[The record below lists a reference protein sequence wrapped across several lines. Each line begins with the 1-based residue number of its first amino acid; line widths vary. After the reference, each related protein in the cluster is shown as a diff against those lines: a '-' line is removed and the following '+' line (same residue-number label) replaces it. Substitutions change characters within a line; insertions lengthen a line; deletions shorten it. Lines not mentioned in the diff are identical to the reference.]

1 MIPRS
6 HTEKRV
12 LSALA
17 QAAPPDVVLRRCADA
32 AHGTALYRS
41 LLVRATLARENGAT
55 IFAKL
60 LDEGLYAI
68 PDPERALLHLERV
81 VDAAFNVASV
91 VEMLTTHPRI
101 FGALLRLLAASEWIT
116 DTLVRDAELLRWL
129 LLEAG
134 YVERGIAAMN
144 AEAVAITGRFTSVSG
159 QLRALRRFQRREL
172 LRIVSSDVLGMREM
186 PSILRELSALADIIV
201 GRAWEM
207 AAATVEQ
214 RRQLRITVPVVIL
227 ALGKLGGGELNYSS
241 DIDLMIVY
249 DAAGHPEAIAM
260 HDVITATV
268 AEMVRL
274 LSEQT
279 AEGQLYRTDL
289 RLRPDGAAGPLAISR
304 QAALNYYEQRGA
316 DWERQML
323 LRARVCAGD
332 ADTGRSFLRELY
344 PFIFPR
350 TFRRLP
356 SEIFSET
363 MARLAERWANEDNVK
378 HMRGGIRHIEFTL
391 QALQRVHG
399 AGDSAVLTPSTLASL
414 DALSARGYLTLEE
427 HALLRRAYLFLRRV
441 EHAIMIDRF
450 EQTHALEEE
459 DRQRTRIAWLLGFEH
474 SGELDRQL
482 RAVRN
487 DVDRICADLM
497 MVHEQ
502 DGDVAERSDG
512 VSSTS
517 CVLPGALL
525 RDLTDGRSEKGRDSI
540 HRDRLRALLPQLRL
554 DIASERLPLTCLT
567 ALENLMH
574 RSTYPGEIITL
585 LEQPHP
591 RSILLRLASLAPVL
605 LRMFENDPFLLELM
619 FSGWNTD
626 LAHERLKRVSE
637 TAAIAQ
643 LLMDASDIAACGER
657 LTQVVDHILGD
668 CISGTSTGQGVCVI
682 ALGKYGSR
690 ELIPGSDL
698 DVVFVHDPGSVGT
711 DEAQSSVRSIILLM
725 QQAGYAVDARLRPE
739 GASAPLSISLDA
751 WMDYMN
757 RRASLWEKQSLLRA
771 RVLGPPVLRK
781 QVSDRIDDVLGS
793 LRTTRGDLEAIDAMR
808 RKMEPENR
816 FRREDFIDIKRSPG
830 GLVDVEFAWQMYC
843 LTLPVVDRLK
853 ARASAINP
861 QGMPHDLHASFDRML
876 PRYHDL
882 RVLQLRLRLLVETP
896 SNLYPSDET
905 QRTLIAAAQS
915 FPHWSQH
922 LDWLKTVMR
931 EIREEYHRIRK
942 ALQSRL
948 ENQSEQSE

>member
-1 MIPRS
+1 M
-6 HTEKRV
+6 
-12 LSALA
+12 
-17 QAAPPDVVLRRCADA
+17 
-32 AHGTALYRS
+32 YRS

-101 FGALLRLLAASEWIT
+101 FGALLRLLAASEWIA

-134 YVERGIAAMN
+134 NEERSIAAMN
-144 AEAVAITGRFTSVSG
+144 TEAVVIAGRFNTVAG

-186 PSILRELSALADIIV
+186 TSVLRELSALADTIV
-201 GRAWEM
+201 GRAWMM

-214 RRQLRITVPVVIL
+214 WHQIHIAVPVVIL

-241 DIDLMIVY
+241 DVDLMIVY
-249 DAAGHPEAIAM
+249 DAAGHPDAIVM
-260 HDVITATV
+260 HDVITAAV

-332 ADTGRSFLRELY
+332 ADLGRSFLRELY

-399 AGDSAVLTPSTLASL
+399 ANDGTVLTPSTLASL
-414 DALSARGYLTLEE
+414 DALSERGYLTFEE

-441 EHAIMIDRF
+441 EHAIMVDRF
-450 EQTHALEEE
+450 EQTHELEEGE
-459 DRQRTRIAWLLGFEH
+459 DQRNRIAWLLGFEH
-474 SGELDRQL
+474 GEGLDRQL
-482 RAVRN
+482 QEVRN
-487 DVDRICADLM
+487 DVDRICSDLM
-497 MVHEQ
+497 MVREQ
-502 DGDVAERSDG
+502 QGHAAERSDG
-512 VSSTS
+512 ASSSS
-517 CVLPGALL
+517 CVLPGPLL

-540 HRDRLRALLPQLRL
+540 HRDRLHALLPQLRQE
-554 DIASERLPLTCLT
+554 ITSERLPLTCLT

-585 LEQPHP
+585 LEQHHA

-619 FSGWNTD
+619 FSGWSTD
-626 LAHERLKRVSE
+626 LGHERLKRVSE
-637 TAAIAQ
+637 TAAIAH
-643 LLMDASDIAACGER
+643 LLMDETDIAHCGEK

-668 CISGTSTGQGVCVI
+668 CITSTSARQSVCVI

-698 DVVFVHDPGSVGT
+698 DVVFVHDHESVGT
-711 DEAQSSVRSIILLM
+711 EEAQSSVRSIIHRM
-725 QQAGYAVDARLRPE
+725 QQAGYTVDARLRPE
-739 GASAPLSISLDA
+739 GASAPLSVSLAA
-751 WMDYMN
+751 WVDYMH

-781 QVSDRIDDVLGS
+781 QVNERIDNVLGS
-793 LRTTRGDLEAIDAMR
+793 FRCTRGDLEAIDAMR

-843 LTLPVVDRLK
+843 LTLAVADRLK
-853 ARASAINP
+853 ARAATINP
-861 QGMPHDLHASFDRML
+861 EGMPHDLRAPFDRML

-905 QRTLIAAAQS
+905 HRALLASAQS
-915 FPHWSQH
+915 FPHWRQH

-931 EIREEYHRIRK
+931 EIREDYHRIRM

-948 ENQSEQSE
+948 EKQSEQSE